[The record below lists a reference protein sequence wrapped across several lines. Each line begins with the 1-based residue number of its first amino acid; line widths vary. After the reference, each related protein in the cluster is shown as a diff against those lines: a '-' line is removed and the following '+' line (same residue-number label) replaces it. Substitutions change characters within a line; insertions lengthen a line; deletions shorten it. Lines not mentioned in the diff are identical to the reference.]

1 MGILFSII
9 AHQKAYEAGSMI
21 NEPENCAFT
30 DSQQS
35 FRVTVGS
42 SIEKA

>member
-1 MGILFSII
+1 MGILFSIT

-30 DSQQS
+30 VILNKVSGSQ
-35 FRVTVGS
+35 
-42 SIEKA
+42 